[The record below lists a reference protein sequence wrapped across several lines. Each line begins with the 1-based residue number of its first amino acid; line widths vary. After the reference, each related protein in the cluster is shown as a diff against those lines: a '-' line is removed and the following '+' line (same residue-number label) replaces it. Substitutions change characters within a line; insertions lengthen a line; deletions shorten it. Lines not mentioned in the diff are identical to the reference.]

1 MTLRRTAILVAVFV
15 AAAAGAPALVAAQE
29 PVTSFAQLDTRLKPG
44 DTVWITDAEGREIEG
59 RIQALAPDRITLEGG
74 DAKVFAARDVRI
86 IRDREHDSLKNGT
99 LIGLGVGGGLALTWC
114 VAALASDPSIS
125 PGVECFEGAVV
136 FGGIGTL
143 FGLFIDAASPGKM
156 RVAYSAPGAAGPPH
170 ARLSIAP
177 MITPR
182 AKGLAAVFSF

>member
-1 MTLRRTAILVAVFV
+1 MGLSNSAAVV
-15 AAAAGAPALVAAQE
+15 VLAAALGVPALAAAQG
-29 PVTSFAQLDTRLKPG
+29 PVTSFDQLNTRLKPG

-74 DAKVFAARDVRI
+74 NANAFAARDVRI
-86 IRDREHDSLKNGT
+86 IRDRERNSLKNGT
-99 LIGLGVGGGLALTWC
+99 LIGLGVGGGLALAWC
-114 VAALASDPSIS
+114 AAALAGDPSIS

-143 FGLFIDAASPGKM
+143 IGLFIDASSPGRM
-156 RVAYSAPGAAGPPH
+156 RVAYRAPGAAGPPRN
-170 ARLSIAP
+170 RLSIAP

-182 AKGLAAVFSF
+182 TKGVAVAFSF

>member
-1 MTLRRTAILVAVFV
+1 MRLPNAAVVLTTAVALV
-15 AAAAGAPALVAAQE
+15 APALCAAQK
-29 PVTSFAQLDTRLKPG
+29 PVTSFEQLNTRLKPG

-74 DAKVFAARDVRI
+74 NANVFAAHDVRI
-86 IRDREHDSLKNGT
+86 IRDRERDSLKNGT
-99 LIGLGVGGGLALTWC
+99 LIGLGVGGGLALAWC
-114 VAALASDPSIS
+114 VAAVASDPSIS

-143 FGLFIDAASPGKM
+143 FGLFIDASSPGKM

-182 AKGLAAVFSF
+182 TKGVAVAFSF